1 MRCGTAL
8 WLILAGLHASVSG
21 AEEPAAV
28 ATATP
33 APVKSYLFSFW
44 IGKKLEAAL
53 LAEGAPDASSIDPR
67 VRELGDRPCGGDAL
81 ARVGRIPSEGDGY
94 LVPDV
99 VQELGADHRVTR
111 SWVIPIE
118 YWPIGL
124 EGDRLLVTI
133 GMGERP
139 ARYWIGLDRRIQQD
153 DQATDDDPK
162 SEACPAEAEARLPES
177 SYRIC
182 VVLKDRKSGTA
193 HRLAFEGVCT

>member
-53 LAEGAPDASSIDPR
+53 LAEGDPDVRRIDPR

-99 VQELGADHRVTR
+99 VQEVGADHRVTR
-111 SWVIPIE
+111 TWVIPIE
-118 YWPIGL
+118 FWPIGL
-124 EGDRLLVTI
+124 EGDRVLVTS
-133 GMGERP
+133 GRGERP

-153 DQATDDDPK
+153 DQAADDHPQ
-162 SEACPAEAEARLPES
+162 SEACPAEAEAKLPES
-177 SYRIC
+177 AYRIC
-182 VVLKDRKSGTA
+182 VVLKDRKTGKA